1 MHLLGAAGEGLPV
14 APLDEPPQESRVELA
29 SSAGAVT
36 GAADL
41 PAPVADWKA
50 AVRFNG
56 CATTRVDAI

>member
-1 MHLLGAAGEGLPV
+1 MHLLGEAGEGLPV

-41 PAPVADWKA
+41 PAPVAD
-50 AVRFNG
+50 
-56 CATTRVDAI
+56 